1 MDSQE
6 QFYRE
11 HIQQLYDARNEKEE
25 YFEKIQQNEREKITQ
40 SESNVSTAEERQ
52 RR

>member
-6 QFYRE
+6 QFYKE
-11 HIQQLYDARNEKEE
+11 QIQQLYDARNEKEE
-25 YFEKIQQNEREKITQ
+25 NFEKIQQHEREKVTQ
-40 SESNVSTAEERQ
+40 SEADVASAEERA